1 MIPLQPIFDLLT
13 FSNVNLDKCMT
24 IINRRII
31 RDRLALRHWIE
42 NLLAS
47 RFIRRANSWFY
58 FKHGWS
64 LKLRACGSVCNKIIF
79 EKGVSSV
86 VFLIYKFS
94 ALYNPLVN
102 HLLIIFKARSMI
114 QLFKTFVEYL
124 LIPKMSPETVLNKS
138 LSNMHC

>member
-1 MIPLQPIFDLLT
+1 MEVPFNGVDKQQP
-13 FSNVNLDKCMT
+13 
-24 IINRRII
+24 
-31 RDRLALRHWIE
+31 RDPDRNYKL
-42 NLLAS
+42 
-47 RFIRRANSWFY
+47 
-58 FKHGWS
+58 FKLFKAYRP

-124 LIPKMSPETVLNKS
+124 LIPKMSPETVLNKL